1 MASLKRSAENA
12 LDSHRDRARGASEQ
26 GVEISSCVGGPSQ
39 DEKIPKTGNAPQ
51 QKGSFDN
58 HPKHPEGQ
66 LHLTSPLPKLVVL
79 DLDKTVWPVYCHE
92 ETRGPYTRCLGN
104 TRFCDSESAVECS
117 SSFGGKK
124 VVRLFPDV
132 VALLRCLQQQ
142 GSIRLAVASRS
153 PADEGGAAR
162 GILGALGLLD
172 LFCCL
177 EIHAGSKAKHFQNI
191 HAATGVEYR
200 DMLFFDDEKHNI
212 KTVRRLGVTCV
223 KVSKESG
230 LTFAAVNAGLKE
242 YREAC
247 LSRSSLR
254 GWFTPAAPKERSEHA
269 RQAKRDSA
277 DGACKDE
284 PR

>member
-1 MASLKRSAENA
+1 
-12 LDSHRDRARGASEQ
+12 
-26 GVEISSCVGGPSQ
+26 
-39 DEKIPKTGNAPQ
+39 
-51 QKGSFDN
+51 
-58 HPKHPEGQ
+58 
-66 LHLTSPLPKLVVL
+66 
-79 DLDKTVWPVYCHE
+79 
-92 ETRGPYTRCLGN
+92 
-104 TRFCDSESAVECS
+104 
-117 SSFGGKK
+117 
-124 VVRLFPDV
+124 
-132 VALLRCLQQQ
+132 
-142 GSIRLAVASRS
+142 LAVASRS

-247 LSRSSLR
+247 
-254 GWFTPAAPKERSEHA
+254 
-269 RQAKRDSA
+269 
-277 DGACKDE
+277 
-284 PR
+284 